1 MSKKNRFRSKFPKSL
16 VGVLLNLLSRIFPSY
31 YCLYQNWKTITT
43 LSEQF
48 QNTTLS
54 EQFQNPMENFVIA
67 QAKLTLLTHDPVPHL
82 D

>member
-48 QNTTLS
+48 QN
-54 EQFQNPMENFVIA
+54 PMENFVIA
-67 QAKLTLLTHDPVPHL
+67 QVKLTLLTHDPVPHL